1 MLVERGLDPTRNLNV
16 NEFLFGR
23 INTATTSTGEQNS
36 ATDGSSTMNLSSSNA
51 RKLEGKRDSGGSGGD
66 NNEQLTQPQP
76 ITTSPT
82 IEPLNELMKKLIK
95 EGTMNKEEYEKLL
108 KETKEPTSN
117 SHLFDDE
124 TEEVGD
130 SEESSLSTTPSCSK
144 LASLNDRKRRQ
155 SRGGINISISK
166 DMEVH
171 EPEEKKLKT

>member
-1 MLVERGLDPTRNLNV
+1 MNV

-144 LASLNDRKRRQ
+144 LASLNDRKRD
-155 SRGGINISISK
+155 NLV
-166 DMEVH
+166 EVLIFQYRKTWKCMNL
-171 EPEEKKLKT
+171 KKRS